1 MVVNTVKK
9 ISNARL
15 ILVCRPGVVPDP
27 DELARKGYCV
37 ALESPVDK
45 TMLFNAIHFVRPDVP
60 DQEDIAFLANRYR
73 QKKSGVEKLHVL
85 VAEDNAVN
93 QKVIGLILEK
103 AGHTVRIVENGELAL
118 DALQNEKFNVAL
130 LDLNMPV
137 TGGIDVA
144 KMYRFTSTDGFRVPL
159 VALTADATPETRRKC
174 EEAKFDAYVTKPF
187 GSANLLDVIAR
198 LALKAPDRCD
208 GMEVATLPEGQRENS
223 APREDPLDP
232 AVLRD
237 LVRLGAREDFL
248 RSMTRLF
255 MEGTE
260 DKIRK
265 MKHALRTRN
274 SEEFRNLNHALKGSA
289 GQIGAGPLAS
299 ICNEY
304 ATVGHDDFVRGGKMM
319 LERVSAEYQRVREA
333 LTGHAEEIKK
343 TNP

>member
-1 MVVNTVKK
+1 
-9 ISNARL
+9 
-15 ILVCRPGVVPDP
+15 
-27 DELARKGYCV
+27 
-37 ALESPVDK
+37 
-45 TMLFNAIHFVRPDVP
+45 
-60 DQEDIAFLANRYR
+60 
-73 QKKSGVEKLHVL
+73 
-85 VAEDNAVN
+85 
-93 QKVIGLILEK
+93 
-103 AGHTVRIVENGELAL
+103 VENGELAL

-144 KMYRFTSTDGFRVPL
+144 KMYRFTSTDGSRVPL
-159 VALTADATPETRRKC
+159 VALTADATPETRKKC

-187 GSANLLDVIAR
+187 GSANLLEVIAR
-198 LALKAPDRCD
+198 LALKAPDRCES
-208 GMEVATLPEGQRENS
+208 MQVATLLEVQPENS

-237 LVRLGAREDFL
+237 LVDLGAREDFL

-260 DKIRK
+260 EKIRK

-304 ATVGHDDFVRGGKMM
+304 ATVGHDDFVRGGKKMM
-319 LERVSAEYQRVREA
+319 DRVSAEYQRVREA